1 MQWYA
6 LLAVLTVA
14 MNAHLA
20 AAQQQGGASSAAA
33 EPGSARALPPD
44 IDPDSLNRLP
54 RVRPEDLND
63 AGKKVYD
70 AVAGDG
76 RLLGLNGP
84 IGIRMHSPRVSEY
97 MTMGNRYLRFEA
109 GIEPRLLELAILV
122 VAREMDSQFEWA
134 AHEPPAL
141 KAGLEQGLIDVVK
154 HRLPVV
160 GLGEKE
166 AAIIKLGRE
175 ALGQHK
181 VEPETFA
188 RALRLFGRQ
197 GIVNIVSLMGHY
209 SATAMLLTTFDQQL
223 RPGQEALLPVP

>member
-1 MQWYA
+1 MRWVA
-6 LLAVLTVA
+6 WLAVLTVA
-14 MNAHLA
+14 MSAHPA
-20 AAQQQGGASSAAA
+20 GAQQQGGASSAAA
-33 EPGSARALPPD
+33 ARALSPD

-54 RVRPEDLND
+54 RVRRDDLDD

-70 AVAGDG
+70 GVAGDG
-76 RLLGLNGP
+76 RLLGLDGP

-97 MTMGNRYLRFEA
+97 MTMGNQYLRFES

-122 VAREMDSQFEWA
+122 VAREMDSQFEWV

-141 KAGLEQGLIDVVK
+141 KAGLEQRIIDVVK
-154 HRLPVV
+154 HRRPLT
-160 GLGEKE
+160 GIGENE
-166 AAIIKLGRE
+166 AAIIQLGRE
-175 ALGQHK
+175 ALGRHK

-223 RPGQEALLPVP
+223 RPGQQPLLPLP

>member
-1 MQWYA
+1 MRWVA
-6 LLAVLTVA
+6 WLAVLTVA
-14 MNAHLA
+14 MSAHLA
-20 AAQQQGGASSAAA
+20 AQEQGGASSAAA
-33 EPGSARALPPD
+33 ASGMSGALPAD

-54 RVRPEDLND
+54 RVRRDDLDD

-70 AVAGDG
+70 GVAGDG
-76 RLLGLNGP
+76 RLLGLDGP

-97 MTMGNRYLRFEA
+97 MTMGNQYLRFES

-122 VAREMDSQFEWA
+122 VAREMDSQFEWV

-141 KAGLEQGLIDVVK
+141 KAGLEQRIIDIVK
-154 HRLPVV
+154 HRRPLT
-160 GLGEKE
+160 GIGEKE
-166 AAIIKLGRE
+166 AAIIQLGRE
-175 ALGQHK
+175 ALGRHK

-188 RALRLFGRQ
+188 RALRLFGRE

-223 RPGQEALLPVP
+223 RPGQQPMLPLP

>member
-1 MQWYA
+1 MRWYA
-6 LLAVLTVA
+6 LVAVLAVA
-14 MNAHLA
+14 MSAPPA
-20 AAQQQGGASSAAA
+20 AAQQPGGAAAA
-33 EPGSARALPPD
+33 AAASASRGALPPD

-54 RVRPEDLND
+54 RVRREDLD
-63 AGKKVYD
+63 DFGKRLYD
-70 AVAGDG
+70 TVTGDS

-84 IGIRMHSPRVSEY
+84 IGIRLHSPHVSDY
-97 MTMGNRYLRFEA
+97 MNTGNRYLRFDA
-109 GIEPRLLELAILV
+109 GIEPRLMELAILV

-134 AHEPPAL
+134 AHEPAGL
-141 KAGLEQGLIDVVK
+141 KAGLEQKVIDVVK
-154 HRLPVV
+154 HRRPLSGV
-160 GLGEKE
+160 GEKE
-166 AAIIKLGRE
+166 AAIIQLGRE

-188 RALRLFGRQ
+188 RALRLFGQQ